1 MAQGKPKNIT
11 QIPMGQR
18 IAWARA
24 EWESGVKMTTVA
36 KKHGVSRATLYRRKE
51 EEGWSRSDTAKAEAL
66 YERAKEVIESREL
79 EAIEELESHLE
90 TVVTR
95 QRVLADEL
103 HGMVKRAFDRV
114 ETEVEPQAFK
124 YAMSVKICSELLRN
138 LVNENSKIYG
148 LVSPKASQ
156 ATAAKP
162 TRLSELLD
170 ELDND

>member
-1 MAQGKPKNIT
+1 MGNGNPKNVT
-11 QIPMGQR
+11 QIPMSQR
-18 IAWARA
+18 LAWARA

-36 KKHGVSRATLYRRKE
+36 RKHNVSRATLYRRKD
-51 EEGWSRSDTAKAEAL
+51 EEGWTRSDTAKAEAL

-79 EAIEELESHLE
+79 EALEALEAHLE
-90 TVVTR
+90 TVVNR
-95 QRVLADEL
+95 QRTLADEM
-103 HGMVKRAFDRV
+103 HGMVQHAFSRV
-114 ETEVEPQAFK
+114 QTEIEPNAFK

-138 LVNENSKIYG
+138 LVNENSKIFG

-170 ELDND
+170 EIDDD

>member
-1 MAQGKPKNIT
+1 MPQNNQKNVT
-11 QIPMGQR
+11 QIPLPQR

-79 EAIEELESHLE
+79 EAIEALEAHLE
-90 TVVTR
+90 TVVNR
-95 QRVLADEL
+95 QRTLADEL
-103 HGMVKRAFDRV
+103 HNMVQNAFDRV
-114 ETEVEPQAFK
+114 QSEVEPSAFK
-124 YAMSVKICSELLRN
+124 QAMSVKICSELLRN

-170 ELDND
+170 ELDDD

>member
-1 MAQGKPKNIT
+1 MAQRRTNIT
-11 QIPMGQR
+11 SIPLGQR

-36 KKHGVSRATLYRRKE
+36 KKHNVSRATLYRAKN

-79 EAIEELESHLE
+79 EALEELESHLE
-90 TVVTR
+90 VVVKR
-95 QRVLADEL
+95 QRTLADDL
-103 HGMVKRAFDRV
+103 HGMVKTAFDRV
-114 ETEVEPQAFK
+114 ETHEEPNAFK

-148 LVSPKASQ
+148 LVSPKKSQ
-156 ATAAKP
+156 ATAARP
-162 TRLSELLD
+162 TKLSELLG
-170 ELDND
+170 ELDDD